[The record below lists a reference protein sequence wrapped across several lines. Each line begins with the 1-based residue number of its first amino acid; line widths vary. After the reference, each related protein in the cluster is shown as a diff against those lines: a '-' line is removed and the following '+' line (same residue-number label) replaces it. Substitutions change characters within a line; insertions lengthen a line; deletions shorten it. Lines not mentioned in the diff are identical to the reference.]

1 MILPTWWPQW
11 VWGGLGWK
19 CHTRR
24 KLHKLLDQ
32 QMSEFYIFHY
42 FGLCSTI
49 RFLCISSICFIFSS
63 FKLGLPEAG
72 GGIQQWWESSD
83 STRCSRGNPK
93 PLKHSRKQ
101 YQNPRILLV
110 IERFL
115 WVDSKKVA
123 TSGAG
128 PSLSNAKS
136 KVENM
141 SIVIAT
147 TITIRPNSRQACIL
161 YVYGTNIRI
170 IGIAKTIICQR
181 DCFAWCKV

>member
-1 MILPTWWPQW
+1 MKQDATYDARSKDPQAVTYEVILPTWWPQL
-11 VWGGLGWK
+11 VWEGWGWR

-101 YQNPRILLV
+101 YQNPRIFGWLKDFFGLIQRRLLPP
-110 IERFL
+110 EQDRHSRMRRAR
-115 WVDSKKVA
+115 WRTWASW
-123 TSGAG
+123 S
-128 PSLSNAKS
+128 PQLSQSDPTPAKP
-136 KVENM
+136 V
-141 SIVIAT
+141 
-147 TITIRPNSRQACIL
+147 
-161 YVYGTNIRI
+161 
-170 IGIAKTIICQR
+170 
-181 DCFAWCKV
+181 